1 MDFTIVEGAF
11 VFIPGAIGLF
21 SVHFSTR
28 FPCSLKQRAQIDPD
42 DETGSTWI
50 IQGNVP
56 ISGP

>member
-28 FPCSLKQRAQIDPD
+28 FPCSLKQRAQIIKQLDSWCLYRHQSVL
-42 DETGSTWI
+42 ECVGI
-50 IQGNVP
+50 
-56 ISGP
+56 